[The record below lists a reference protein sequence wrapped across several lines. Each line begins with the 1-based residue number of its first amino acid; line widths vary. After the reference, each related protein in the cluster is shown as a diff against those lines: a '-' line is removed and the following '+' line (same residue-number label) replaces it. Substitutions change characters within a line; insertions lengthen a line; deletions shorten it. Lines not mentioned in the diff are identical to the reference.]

1 MNNFNLYNSRIKKNN
16 IFKKIVKYVEMSNL
30 TINSTKILW
39 NNQTA
44 IYLCKSSIYQNIQ
57 I

>member
-1 MNNFNLYNSRIKKNN
+1 MYNSRIKKNN

-44 IYLCKSSIYQNIQ
+44 IYLCKSSIYQSIQ